1 MQNIFR
7 RWFSILLAV
16 VFIASFTALF
26 ITQNWGQKP
35 PGGGPNVNVGLPGSK
50 PGDSKPRVPGT
61 GGALKKFASLA
72 ELREFLA
79 AHAAEASSVGLFS
92 QKEALSRGVAAPQQF
107 AADGFGGGGDY
118 SRTNVQVQGVDEADI
133 VKSDGTYLY
142 IVSNNNV
149 FIVEAYPAQQAKV
162 LAKIQFKSQP
172 QNIYIGNNRLV
183 VFGYDSVIYEKPV
196 LKRSIVPGSQFTF
209 FKVFDIS
216 DRKNPKQLR
225 DLDFE
230 GSYLNSRMIGDYVYL
245 ITAKYSYHILEDDP
259 MPLPRIIESGE
270 RIINDPKAPGY
281 RFPNVYYFD
290 IDYDG
295 YNLTSVSAIN
305 IADSGSPV
313 TSDTYTLDYAQ
324 QLYVSPSNMYLT
336 YTKRARPEQVIFDAA
351 KDLILPRLSQR
362 DRDRIAEIEKVPAYI
377 LSLAEKFAKIARIIE
392 RYQQMLTEEET
403 KVLTTQL
410 EQRVKER
417 YNQIM
422 KQLERTVIHKIA
434 IEKGKLSY
442 QGAGEVQGFVLNQY
456 SMDEDGDY
464 FRIAT
469 TRSRQWLPVDF
480 VASDVRDESYSNLYI
495 LDKNLKVVGSVE
507 NLAPGERIFSVRFM
521 QHRAYL
527 VTFKQI
533 DPLFVVDLADPKN
546 PKVLGQLKVPGF
558 SNYLHPYD
566 DTTVIGLGKD
576 TAENEFGGVT
586 TKGLKISLF
595 DVSDV
600 ANPKEAAKYVV
611 DDPSS
616 NSIALND
623 PKAFLFSREKNL
635 LVIPVSSRDQRIVPL
650 PVEPFFS
657 PEESVQPRSVLPP
670 PKYFNGAYVFSI
682 TKNAIELKG
691 KISHESARNT
701 PYSYYY
707 GEGVRR
713 SMYIK
718 DALYTVSTT
727 AVKANR
733 LSDLADITTVDLI
746 KESSDDFT
754 IMNPTPQ

>member
-7 RWFSILLAV
+7 RWFSILLAI

-35 PGGGPNVNVGLPGSK
+35 PGGGPNVNVGLLGTK

-61 GGALKKFASLA
+61 GGTLKKFASLA

-79 AHAAEASSVGLFS
+79 AHAAEASSVGLFN
-92 QKEALSRGVAAPQQF
+92 QQEALSRGVAAPQQF
-107 AADGFGGGGDY
+107 ADGFGGGGDY

-225 DLDFE
+225 DFDFE

-245 ITAKYSYHILEDDP
+245 ITAKNSYHILEDDP
-259 MPLPRIIESGE
+259 IPLPRIIENGE
-270 RIINDPKAPGY
+270 RIINDPKTPGY

-295 YNLTSVSAIN
+295 YNLTSVAAIN
-305 IADSGSPV
+305 IADSNAPV
-313 TSDTYTLDYAQ
+313 TSDTYALDYAQ

-336 YTKRARPEQVIFDAA
+336 YTKHVRLEQVIFDAA

-362 DRDRIAEIEKVPAYI
+362 DRGRIAEIEKVPAYI
-377 LSLAEKFAKIARIIE
+377 LSLAEKFAKIEQIID
-392 RYQQMLTEEET
+392 RYQQTLSGEERKALTE
-403 KVLTTQL
+403 QL
-410 EQRVKER
+410 EKRVKER
-417 YNQIM
+417 YDQIT
-422 KQLERTVIHKIA
+422 KQLERTVIHKIT
-434 IEKGKLSY
+434 IDKGKLSY

-480 VASDVRDESYSNLYI
+480 ESGARDESYL
-495 LDKNLKVVGSVE
+495 
-507 NLAPGERIFSVRFM
+507 
-521 QHRAYL
+521 
-527 VTFKQI
+527 
-533 DPLFVVDLADPKN
+533 
-546 PKVLGQLKVPGF
+546 
-558 SNYLHPYD
+558 
-566 DTTVIGLGKD
+566 
-576 TAENEFGGVT
+576 
-586 TKGLKISLF
+586 SL
-595 DVSDV
+595 
-600 ANPKEAAKYVV
+600 
-611 DDPSS
+611 
-616 NSIALND
+616 IH
-623 PKAFLFSREKNL
+623 
-635 LVIPVSSRDQRIVPL
+635 I
-650 PVEPFFS
+650 
-657 PEESVQPRSVLPP
+657 
-670 PKYFNGAYVFSI
+670 
-682 TKNAIELKG
+682 
-691 KISHESARNT
+691 
-701 PYSYYY
+701 
-707 GEGVRR
+707 
-713 SMYIK
+713 
-718 DALYTVSTT
+718 
-727 AVKANR
+727 
-733 LSDLADITTVDLI
+733 
-746 KESSDDFT
+746 
-754 IMNPTPQ
+754 